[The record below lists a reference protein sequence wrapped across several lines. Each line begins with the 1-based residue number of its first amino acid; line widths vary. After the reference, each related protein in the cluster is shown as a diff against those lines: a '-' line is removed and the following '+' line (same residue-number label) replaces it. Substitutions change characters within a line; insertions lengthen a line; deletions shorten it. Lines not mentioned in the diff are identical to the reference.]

1 MASMAFVGWISIG
14 SQIAIA
20 KGQIKFPTKPVSVEG
35 CDIEFLNN
43 TVKAT
48 AIPGTV

>member
-1 MASMAFVGWISIG
+1 MVFVGWISIG

-35 CDIEFLNN
+35 CDFEFLNN
-43 TVKAT
+43 TVKST

>member
-1 MASMAFVGWISIG
+1 MALVGWISIG

-20 KGQIKFPTKPVSVEG
+20 KGQISFPTKPVSVEG
-35 CDIEFLNN
+35 CDNAFLNN
-43 TVKAT
+43 TLKST